1 MHLPN
6 RLKRRR
12 LNMNKET
19 VIIGVAG
26 LIIGFLLGVL
36 VGGKFM
42 AGSTTSA
49 NQPAMQQVGGAMP
62 NPGQL
67 SARIAELEQL
77 TAKDP
82 KNLQA
87 WITLGNDYFDSNQAQ
102 KSVQAYNKALE
113 LDPNNANVLTDQG
126 VMFRALGF
134 YDRALANFDKANKL
148 DPKHLQSLF
157 NTGIVYAVDL
167 KQPAKA
173 KAIFESLLQK
183 DQNSD
188 LARQSREMLQQ
199 LAAPK

>member
-1 MHLPN
+1 
-6 RLKRRR
+6 
-12 LNMNKET
+12 MNKET
-19 VIIGVAG
+19 TIIGVAG

-42 AGSTTSA
+42 AGSAAPVS
-49 NQPAMQQVGGAMP
+49 QQAVQQGAGAMP
-62 NPGQL
+62 NPGQV

-134 YDRALANFDKANKL
+134 YDRALANFEKAHKL

-157 NTGIVYAVDL
+157 NTGIVYSVDL

-173 KAIFESLLQK
+173 KAVFESLLQK
-183 DQNSD
+183 DQTSE
-188 LARQSREMLQQ
+188 LARQAREMLKQ
-199 LAAPK
+199 LETGK

>member
-1 MHLPN
+1 
-6 RLKRRR
+6 
-12 LNMNKET
+12 MNKET
-19 VIIGVAG
+19 TIVGVAA
-26 LIIGFLLGVL
+26 LIIGLLLGML

-42 AGSTTSA
+42 AGSA
-49 NQPAMQQVGGAMP
+49 NSTNQAAVQQGGQAMMP
-62 NPGQL
+62 NPGQV

-102 KSVQAYNKALE
+102 KAVQAYTKALE
-113 LDPNNANVLTDQG
+113 LDPSNANVLTDQG

-148 DPKHLQSLF
+148 DPKHLQSLY

-173 KAIFESLLQK
+173 KAVFESLLQK

-188 LARQSREMLQQ
+188 LARQAREMLQQ
-199 LAAPK
+199 LSTAK

>member
-1 MHLPN
+1 MS
-6 RLKRRR
+6 
-12 LNMNKET
+12 KET
-19 VIIGVAG
+19 TIVGVAA
-26 LIIGFLLGVL
+26 LIIGFLIGVM

-42 AGSTTSA
+42 AGSNVSTS
-49 NQPAMQQVGGAMP
+49 PAAVQQGSGAMV
-62 NPGQL
+62 NPGQT

-77 TAKDP
+77 VAKDP

-102 KSVQAYNKALE
+102 KAVKAYGKALE

-134 YDRALANFDKANKL
+134 YDRALANFEKANKL

-167 KQPAKA
+167 KQTAKA
-173 KAIFESLLQK
+173 KATFEALLQK
-183 DQNSD
+183 DQTSD
-188 LARQSREMLQQ
+188 LARQAREMLQQ
-199 LAAPK
+199 LSTTK

>member
-1 MHLPN
+1 MS
-6 RLKRRR
+6 
-12 LNMNKET
+12 KET
-19 VIIGVAG
+19 TIIGIAA

-42 AGSTTSA
+42 ASGVTPSG
-49 NQPAMQQVGGAMP
+49 QQAMQQGSGSMS
-62 NPGQL
+62 NPGQA

-77 TAKDP
+77 VAKDP

-87 WITLGNDYFDSNQAQ
+87 WITLGNDYFDANQAQ
-102 KSVQAYNKALE
+102 KAVQAYSKALA

-134 YDRALANFDKANKL
+134 FDRALANFDKANKL

-167 KQPAKA
+167 KQPDKA
-173 KAIFESLLQK
+173 KATFEALLQK
-183 DQNSD
+183 DQTSD
-188 LARQSREMLQQ
+188 LARQARDMLKQ
-199 LAAPK
+199 LPAGNK